1 MADVDTY
8 TLQGSSAIQT
18 VAALQPKVKHMT
30 NYVRGKTWLATPSAG
45 TSVPALLGREPTLE
59 DEEGNRESL
68 ESSGNLNVNA
78 DGCHQ
83 QHLPQRR

>member
-8 TLQGSSAIQT
+8 TLLQGSSAIQT

-59 DEEGNRESL
+59 DEEGNREFY
-68 ESSGNLNVNA
+68 SSNLNVNT
-78 DGCHQ
+78 DGCH
-83 QHLPQRR
+83 